1 MNDYMVH
8 PIGKVRTSEEG
19 TLIELEKEY
28 IPALQG
34 LEGFSHMNILWWFS
48 CCDNE
53 ASRSVLTAGQPYK
66 KGPAVMGTFATR
78 SPERPNPIALT
89 PPESSALIRTGES
102 SRSHTWIAMTTPQ
115 SWT

>member
-34 LEGFSHMNILWWFS
+34 LE
-48 CCDNE
+48 
-53 ASRSVLTAGQPYK
+53 
-66 KGPAVMGTFATR
+66 
-78 SPERPNPIALT
+78 
-89 PPESSALIRTGES
+89 
-102 SRSHTWIAMTTPQ
+102 
-115 SWT
+115 

>member
-28 IPALQG
+28 IPALKG

-66 KGPAVMGTFATR
+66 KGPAVMGPLPQGR
-78 SPERPNPIALT
+78 RKGPIPL
-89 PPESSALIRTGES
+89 P
-102 SRSHTWIAMTTPQ
+102 
-115 SWT
+115 